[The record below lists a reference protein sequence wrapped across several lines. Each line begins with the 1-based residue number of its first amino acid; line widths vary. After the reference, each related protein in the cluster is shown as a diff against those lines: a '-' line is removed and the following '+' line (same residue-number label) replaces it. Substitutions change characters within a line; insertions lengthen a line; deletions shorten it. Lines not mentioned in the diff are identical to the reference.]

1 MLDSQLAH
9 REMVRITRR
18 QRHPDRD
25 SHGRDHAIR
34 LRQRDTARCMITAP
48 VAGLDTLKPTD
59 RRDPQTIEQADRSGA
74 LAVAQAAMNL
84 LDIDRRRKRC
94 PAMLTK
100 RSEALHSPRPPPQD
114 VDQHSRVEQDAH
126 I

>member
-1 MLDSQLAH
+1 
-9 REMVRITRR
+9 
-18 QRHPDRD
+18 
-25 SHGRDHAIR
+25 
-34 LRQRDTARCMITAP
+34 MITAP

-84 LDIDRRRKRC
+84 LDIDRRCKRHV
-94 PAMLTK
+94 AVLAK
-100 RSEALHSPRPPPQD
+100 RSESLDGPRPAPQH
-114 VDQHSRVEQDAH
+114 VDEYGRVEQDAH